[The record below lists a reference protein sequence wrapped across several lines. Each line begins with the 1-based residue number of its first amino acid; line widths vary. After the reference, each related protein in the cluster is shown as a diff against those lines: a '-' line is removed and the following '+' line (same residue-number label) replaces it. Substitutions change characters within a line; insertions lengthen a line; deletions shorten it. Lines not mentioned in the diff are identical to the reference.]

1 VQGIQHRQ
9 TSLSVQEVEQELLIL
24 DEDSGMIHQLNQT
37 ATLIWRKS
45 GEGLSAQAMAR
56 LLAENFEIGEDVA
69 RRDVAH
75 TLEKLRALNLV
86 SFDG

>member
-1 VQGIQHRQ
+1 M
-9 TSLSVQEVEQELLIL
+9 
-24 DEDSGMIHQLNQT
+24 DEDSGLIHQLNQT

-45 GEGLSAQAMAR
+45 GEGLSAQATAR